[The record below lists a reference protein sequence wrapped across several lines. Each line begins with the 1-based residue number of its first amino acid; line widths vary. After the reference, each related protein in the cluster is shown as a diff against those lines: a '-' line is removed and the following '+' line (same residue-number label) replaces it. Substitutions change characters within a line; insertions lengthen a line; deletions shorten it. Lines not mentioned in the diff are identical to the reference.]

1 MRSKLRAS
9 SRALMAAAITGA
21 ALSITVAAGA
31 PPASA
36 HVHVD
41 AANPAPGSTTVL
53 TFRVPGES
61 DGGALTTQFSVT
73 LPDVASARTEVM
85 PGWTA
90 RLDRDAGAGTVR
102 SVTWTAGPSTG
113 ISGEQFALFRVSVTL
128 PDQPSVTLPATQT
141 YSDGKVVRWDQ
152 APLPGGGEPE
162 YPAPVLALT
171 GTAEDGHDHPAPS
184 AAPSTAPPAAPDV
197 SVTATPQ
204 ESASTGDDT
213 ARWLAGGALVLAAVA
228 VVASILRRKSA

>member
-1 MRSKLRAS
+1 MRSQLRAS
-9 SRALMAAAITGA
+9 SRALMAAAIAGA
-21 ALSITVAAGA
+21 ALSITIAAGA

-41 AANPAPGSTTVL
+41 AADPTPGSTAVL
-53 TFRVPGES
+53 TFRVPGEADNGS
-61 DGGALTTQFSVT
+61 LTTEFSVA
-73 LPDVASARTEVM
+73 LPNVASARTEVM
-85 PGWTA
+85 PGWTV
-90 RLDRDAGAGTVR
+90 RLDRDAAAGTVR
-102 SVTWTAGPSTG
+102 AVTWTADPNTG
-113 ISGEQFALFRVSVTL
+113 ISPEQFALFRVSVAL

-141 YSDGKVVRWDQ
+141 YSDGAVIHWNQ

-171 GTAEDGHDHPAPS
+171 GTAEGDHDHPAPS
-184 AAPSTAPPAAPDV
+184 AEPSTAQPAAPDAA
-197 SVTATPQ
+197 VTAAPE

-228 VVASILRRKSA
+228 VVASIVRRKST

>member
-1 MRSKLRAS
+1 M
-9 SRALMAAAITGA
+9 
-21 ALSITVAAGA
+21 
-31 PPASA
+31 ASA

-41 AANPAPGSTTVL
+41 AADAAPGSTAVL

-61 DGGALTTQFSVT
+61 DNGSLTTQFSVT
-73 LPDVASARTEVM
+73 LPDVASARTETM

-102 SVTWTAGPSTG
+102 SVTWTASPDTG
-113 ISGEQFALFRVSVTL
+113 ISAEQFALFRVSVAL

-171 GTAEDGHDHPAPS
+171 GTASGGHDHPA
-184 AAPSTAPPAAPDV
+184 AEAPGVEAPTADTPTAEAPAPA
-197 SVTATPQ
+197 
-204 ESASTGDDT
+204 ESGDDT
-213 ARWLAGGALVLAAVA
+213 ARWLAGGALVLASVA
-228 VVASILRRKSA
+228 VVAAILRRRSA

>member
-1 MRSKLRAS
+1 MRSQPRAS
-9 SRALMAAAITGA
+9 SRALIAAAIAGA
-21 ALSITVAAGA
+21 ALSVTVATGA

-41 AANPAPGSTTVL
+41 AADAAPGSTAVL

-61 DGGALTTQFSVT
+61 ENGSLTTQFSVT
-73 LPDVASARTEVM
+73 LPDVASARTEMM

-102 SVTWTAGPSTG
+102 SVTWTAGPNTG
-113 ISGEQFALFRVSVTL
+113 ISAEQFALFRVSVAL

-141 YSDGKVVRWDQ
+141 YSDGEVVRWDQ

-162 YPAPVLALT
+162 YPAPVLTLT
-171 GTAEDGHDHPAPS
+171 GTASGGHDHPVASGAPATAP
-184 AAPSTAPPAAPDV
+184 AAAPPAEASAPV
-197 SVTATPQ
+197 
-204 ESASTGDDT
+204 ESSDDT

-228 VVASILRRKSA
+228 VVAAILRRRSA